1 MTPKIIILT
10 GKAQSGKDTSAI
22 FIKKLME
29 SKGIKSKL
37 YPLAE
42 PLKRIC
48 SEMFGL
54 SEDQCWGSNAEKDT
68 NTLIK
73 WKNLPLCRGKLAKLM
88 LDKYPKTID
97 DYMTARELMQVL
109 GTDIFRKIDQD
120 CWSRSILNQI
130 IKDQIG
136 CAIISDARFPNE
148 LDFFIK
154 HDPIVIRLTRN
165 VLNNSHESETALDAY
180 DFKSIAK
187 LHLLDN
193 ANMSMEEKN
202 SELKKIIEL
211 HI

>member
-29 SKGIKSKL
+29 SKGVKSKL

-48 SEMFGL
+48 EDMFGL

-68 NTLIK
+68 NTRIK
-73 WKNLPLCRGKLAKLM
+73 WKSLPLCRGKLGKLM
-88 LDKYPKTID
+88 MDKYPKTAD
-97 DYMTARELMQVL
+97 DFMTARELMQVL

-120 CWSRSILNQI
+120 CWSRAVLSQI
-130 IKDQIG
+130 NKDGIG

-148 LDFFIK
+148 IDFFAK
-154 HDPIVIRLTRN
+154 QDPIVIRLTRN
-165 VLNNSHESETALDAY
+165 ILNNTHESETALDGY
-180 DFKSIAK
+180 DFSSIPK
-187 LHLLDN
+187 VHLLDN
-193 ANMSMEEKN
+193 SKMSMDEKN
-202 SELKKIIEL
+202 SELQKIINTY
-211 HI
+211 I